1 MGLKS
6 PCAKESMMQIPAVP
20 SWSRENHPARFN
32 MLSYF
37 RGENFRAQ
45 YVPNLSQIAFPQ
57 FTRTVVAEIASS
69 KAVGFDLV
77 LLCFLSSIAAAERGK
92 HRVVLSDGSKN
103 SLSIIVHV
111 GAESGAGKGRAL
123 EESLAFFTQWE
134 KIAVQKIKEENK
146 ARADENELALVRIAT
161 LTRQYSK
168 EFNPEIAEQICAEKR
183 NLKETLPV
191 PCLLLND
198 VTASA
203 YTQELVNHGVAVRLE
218 SDGIL
223 LPADTL
229 RIVNKAWSGESS
241 RRTRLT
247 MPEGTVHDPFIV
259 DLVLTQPE
267 SFLRHISDPD
277 TIASGRLART
287 LVYLHDNKSFV
298 PQQPTHELNPE
309 TRKQFYTKLADLLHY
324 SEQETQAKT
333 EIFVEREAED
343 LFFKTNAMWHDQ
355 CQFGGSLYKI
365 RDFGERMGQHALRL
379 AGILHLAEHQIGS
392 STEISSETMQ
402 IAINMTEV
410 FADHTF
416 AYRIKDYGD
425 FNRECCRAIMT
436 FILEKNFY
444 DVPELI
450 IKQALKHRY
459 KAADINVGL
468 HHLQQCGYLL
478 EQQNPFHQN
487 HVGRPLGRTFI
498 NPYHD
503 RNGQVM

>member
-1 MGLKS
+1 M
-6 PCAKESMMQIPAVP
+6 
-20 SWSRENHPARFN
+20 
-32 MLSYF
+32 
-37 RGENFRAQ
+37 
-45 YVPNLSQIAFPQ
+45 
-57 FTRTVVAEIASS
+57 
-69 KAVGFDLV
+69 
-77 LLCFLSSIAAAERGK
+77 
-92 HRVVLSDGSKN
+92 
-103 SLSIIVHV
+103 
-111 GAESGAGKGRAL
+111 
-123 EESLAFFTQWE
+123 
-134 KIAVQKIKEENK
+134 
-146 ARADENELALVRIAT
+146 
-161 LTRQYSK
+161 
-168 EFNPEIAEQICAEKR
+168 
-183 NLKETLPV
+183 
-191 PCLLLND
+191 LND

-223 LPADTL
+223 LPADTM

-241 RRTRLT
+241 RRTRLS
-247 MPEGTVHDPFIV
+247 MPDGTVHDPFIV

-277 TIASGRLART
+277 AIASGRLART

-324 SEQETQAKT
+324 SEQEAQAKT

-355 CQFGGSLYKI
+355 CQSGGSLYKI

-392 STEISSETMQ
+392 STEISPETMQ
-402 IAINMTEV
+402 IAINMTEI

-468 HHLQQCGYLL
+468 HYLQQYGYLREL
-478 EQQNPFHQN
+478 ENPFGQKR
-487 HVGRPLGRTFI
+487 VGRPHGRSFI
-498 NPYHD
+498 NPYYD
-503 RNGQVM
+503 RDGQTM